1 MIPLHYPVAMLFF
14 VVGIYCLLFR
24 RNLIKMVIGLELI
37 TDGVH
42 LFLVSMGY
50 KFLEEGAAGAPP
62 ILTGEFLRLGAFSQF
77 AAQSVDP
84 LPQVL
89 VLTSIVIDISIVAF
103 ALSLVIYLYRE
114 YGTLNPDKIRELR
127 G

>member
-1 MIPLHYPVAMLFF
+1 MIPLHYPVAVLFF

-24 RNLIKMVIGLELI
+24 RNLIKMVIGLELL

-42 LFLVSMGY
+42 LFLVSIGY
-50 KFLEEGAAGAPP
+50 RFEGGPP
-62 ILTGEFLRLGAFSQF
+62 ILTGEFLKLETFTQF

-84 LPQVL
+84 IPQVL

>member
-1 MIPLHYPVAMLFF
+1 MIMVQLIPLHYPIAMLFF
-14 VVGIYCLLFR
+14 VVGFYCLLFR
-24 RNLIKMVIGLELI
+24 RNLIKMVIGLELL

-42 LFLVSMGY
+42 LFLVSIGY
-50 KFLEEGAAGAPP
+50 NFNAGPP
-62 ILTGEFLRLGAFSQF
+62 ILTGKLLKSGFTVGLP
-77 AAQSVDP
+77 VDP
-84 LPQVL
+84 IPQVL

-103 ALSLVIYLYRE
+103 ALSLVIYLYRK

>member
-1 MIPLHYPVAMLFF
+1 
-14 VVGIYCLLFR
+14 
-24 RNLIKMVIGLELI
+24 MVIGLELL

-42 LFLVSMGY
+42 LFLVSIGY
-50 KFLEEGAAGAPP
+50 RFEGGPP
-62 ILTGEFLRLGAFSQF
+62 ILTGEFLNLKMFTQF

-84 LPQVL
+84 IPQVL

>member
-1 MIPLHYPVAMLFF
+1 MFPLHYPVAILMFL
-14 VVGIYCLLFR
+14 VGVYCLLYR
-24 RNLIKMVIGLELI
+24 RNLIKMVIGLVLL

-42 LFLVSMGY
+42 LFLVSVGY
-50 KFLEEGAAGAPP
+50 NIRNVENPIPP
-62 ILTGEFLRLGAFSQF
+62 ILTERWLDSIPEF

-89 VLTSIVIDISIVAF
+89 VLTSIVIDISIVAL
-103 ALSLVIYLYRE
+103 ALSLVIYIYNK
-114 YGTLNPDKIRELR
+114 YGTLNPHEIRELR

>member
-1 MIPLHYPVAMLFF
+1 MIPLHYPVAILFF
-14 VVGIYCLLFR
+14 VVGIYCLLYR
-24 RNLIKMVIGLELI
+24 RNLIKMVIGLELL

-42 LFLVSMGY
+42 LFLVSIGF
-50 KFLEEGAAGAPP
+50 KFESGPP
-62 ILTGEFLRLGAFSQF
+62 ILTGELLKSGFTAGLP
-77 AAQSVDP
+77 VDP
-84 LPQVL
+84 IPQVL